1 MSGLVYYS
9 DINKIS
15 HLKFKWKTG
24 ASLKLNYWKSYYKRQ
39 DLSAFPLTKD
49 IYHCL
54 KDLFK
59 STNIGKFVNPGL
71 KDFDSPDY
79 YLGKLSQNV
88 YIRTYTPQT

>member
-1 MSGLVYYS
+1 MENWSIFKTQLLKGYY
-9 DINKIS
+9 
-15 HLKFKWKTG
+15 T
-24 ASLKLNYWKSYYKRQ
+24 AQ

-88 YIRTYTPQT
+88 YIRRYTPQT